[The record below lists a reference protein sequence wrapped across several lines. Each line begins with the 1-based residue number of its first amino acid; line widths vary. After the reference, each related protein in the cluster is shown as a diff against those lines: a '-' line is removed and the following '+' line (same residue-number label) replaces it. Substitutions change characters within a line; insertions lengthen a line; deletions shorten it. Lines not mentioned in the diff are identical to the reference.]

1 MRKGEL
7 TRRLE
12 ALEQSGNQSAE
23 AWIGPPESGLAGWEC
38 LPQNGSESETVWRLP
53 GESDDD
59 LRARSRSCMAKLRR
73 QADGGACVF
82 FGVNADGLSR

>member
-12 ALEQSGNQSAE
+12 ALEQSGNQSVE
-23 AWIGPPESGLAGWEC
+23 AWIGPPESGLSGWEC

-59 LRARSRSCMAKLRR
+59 LRSRSRSCMAKLRR

>member
-1 MRKGEL
+1 MSKLEL
-7 TRRLE
+7 IRRID
-12 ALEQSGNQSAE
+12 ALEKSGDKAVNVWIE
-23 AWIGPPESGLAGWEC
+23 APESGLAGWEC

>member
-1 MRKGEL
+1 
-7 TRRLE
+7 
-12 ALEQSGNQSAE
+12 
-23 AWIGPPESGLAGWEC
+23 
-38 LPQNGSESETVWRLP
+38 LP

-59 LRARSRSCMAKLRR
+59 LRSRSRSCMAKLRR